1 MTSRPV
7 RRPDS
12 RTTHAAVATADGTRP
27 PAPRPPSVETL
38 LAGER
43 DEDPHAGVILVA
55 VRLAPLVTLEGPA
68 DLADRISAEL
78 HGRWVRVFGSPH
90 QMFTVGAW
98 PAPEGWQPPE

>member
-12 RTTHAAVATADGTRP
+12 RTTHATRAATGEALP
-27 PAPRPPSVETL
+27 SPRPPSVETL

-43 DEDPHAGVILVA
+43 DEDPYAGVILVA

-68 DLADRISAEL
+68 DLADRIGAEL